1 MLEEIISLYEA
12 YLEEFYQ
19 LERKRKPMEG
29 AFGFGGGPKNYPC
42 HDRFAG
48 DLEQLLQRFAA
59 QSPSSAEAGEALHYI
74 YFTAPERWKA
84 EPSVYWMLMAVHSL
98 TMDLI
103 RLTEPSEAAPLYD
116 AYQSAYPRRSR
127 LPAQD
132 KLLALLKKRAKS

>member
-1 MLEEIISLYEA
+1 MLEEVISLYEA

-48 DLEQLLQRFAA
+48 DLEQLLQEFAE
-59 QSPSSAEAGEALHYI
+59 QSPSSGEVGEVLNYI
-74 YFTAPERWKA
+74 YFTAPECWKA
-84 EPSVYWMLMAVHSL
+84 EPAVYWMLMAVHSL

-103 RLTEPSEAAPLYD
+103 GLAEPSEAARLYD
-116 AYQSAYPRRSR
+116 VYQRVYPRRSR
-127 LPAQD
+127 LPSQD
-132 KLLALLKKRAKS
+132 KLLALLKKRAKA